1 MFILNLLVIVVYLF
15 RLVMYYKNI
24 KRCFFKGIC
33 GDFFVEYLFRIF
45 EIFCL
50 VYILEILFLRYLILI
65 LEIIKKSF
73 KFVNMKV

>member
-50 VYILEILFLRYLILI
+50 VYILEIFIF
-65 LEIIKKSF
+65 EIFNINFGNFKK
-73 KFVNMKV
+73 KF